1 MPSMSNLQNKIMTQQ
16 LQTQKE
22 DKQWAFLPK
31 K

>member
-22 DKQWAFLPK
+22 DKQWTFLPK